1 MTAVKYS
8 SCRTSGSAFVSR
20 GGEGAVR
27 GVPGRPAAVFRLA
40 VAARAPDTER
50 GCLSIRDEEVSF
62 FL

>member
-20 GGEGAVR
+20 GG
-27 GVPGRPAAVFRLA
+27 VPGRPAAVFRLA
-40 VAARAPDTER
+40 VAARAPDAER